1 MKKRV
6 LFFILYMVVVHSIN
20 AQQLFTEQT
29 LKFGRV
35 MALVEAF
42 YVDSTNQEE
51 LTEKAIIEVL
61 HNLDPHSVY
70 VSSDEVKEMNEG
82 LEGNFEGIGIQ
93 FNILY
98 DSIIVI
104 APIPG
109 GPSEKAGLRAGE
121 RIVIIDG
128 ENVAG
133 MGITTNGVRKRL
145 LGDKGTRVNVGIY
158 RRGVK
163 DILDYTIIRDKIPV
177 HSLDAAYMVAD
188 KVGFVKLNRFS
199 ATSEKEFFEA
209 ISKLKDRNMEH
220 LIVDLRG
227 NTGGYLEAAIRL
239 TDQFFESE
247 RLIVYLEGLN
257 TSRQDFKSR
266 KGGILTDARIVVLVD
281 EGSAS
286 ASEILSGAL
295 QDWDRGVIMGRRTF
309 GKGLVQNGFN
319 LNDGSVIRLTIARYY
334 TPTGRLI
341 QRPYDNGIEEY
352 MTDFYSRYT
361 NGEMLSADSISFPDS
376 LKYATIN
383 NGRTVFGGGG
393 IMPDIFIPADT
404 TWYSD
409 YYRDLIRKNVVTEYT
424 LDYIDNNRKELSR
437 RYPDFEV
444 FNSEFVFTHGEIA
457 DFIENG
463 KSLGVEYNDVQ
474 FHISEKQLL
483 LILKGLIAR
492 DLWEMSEYYQI
503 VYSND
508 IVVKEAVNIISSPSK
523 YYSIL
528 GIEK

>member
-1 MKKRV
+1 MKQRI
-6 LFFILYMVVVHSIN
+6 LFFVLYMVVVHSIN

-93 FNILY
+93 FNMLY

-109 GPSEKAGLRAGE
+109 GPSEKAGLRAGD

-188 KVGFVKLNRFS
+188 KVGFVKLNRCS

-247 RLIVYLEGLN
+247 RLIVYLKGLN

-266 KGGILTDARIVVLVD
+266 KGGILTDAR
-281 EGSAS
+281 
-286 ASEILSGAL
+286 
-295 QDWDRGVIMGRRTF
+295 
-309 GKGLVQNGFN
+309 
-319 LNDGSVIRLTIARYY
+319 
-334 TPTGRLI
+334 
-341 QRPYDNGIEEY
+341 
-352 MTDFYSRYT
+352 
-361 NGEMLSADSISFPDS
+361 
-376 LKYATIN
+376 
-383 NGRTVFGGGG
+383 
-393 IMPDIFIPADT
+393 
-404 TWYSD
+404 
-409 YYRDLIRKNVVTEYT
+409 
-424 LDYIDNNRKELSR
+424 
-437 RYPDFEV
+437 
-444 FNSEFVFTHGEIA
+444 
-457 DFIENG
+457 
-463 KSLGVEYNDVQ
+463 
-474 FHISEKQLL
+474 
-483 LILKGLIAR
+483 
-492 DLWEMSEYYQI
+492 
-503 VYSND
+503 
-508 IVVKEAVNIISSPSK
+508 
-523 YYSIL
+523 
-528 GIEK
+528 